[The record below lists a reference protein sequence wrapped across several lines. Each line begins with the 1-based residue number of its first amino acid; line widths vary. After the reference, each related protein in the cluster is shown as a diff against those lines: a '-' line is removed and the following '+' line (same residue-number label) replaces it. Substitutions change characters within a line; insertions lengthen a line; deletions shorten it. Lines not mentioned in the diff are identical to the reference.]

1 MVRMSSIDAFSYWI
15 RRRVAL
21 VNPWPCAMPSVF
33 VMVVVQPLHL
43 DAGFGDFREQSA
55 MLNFVR
61 FYARRHDIHHN
72 LENRVWRVAD
82 QVRTA

>member
-1 MVRMSSIDAFSYWI
+1 
-15 RRRVAL
+15 
-21 VNPWPCAMPSVF
+21 
-33 VMVVVQPLHL
+33 
-43 DAGFGDFREQSA
+43 